1 MTKIVGEVDESL
13 TRIELDNG
21 ISAGIRLGSL
31 GMDMVPIFEE
41 HSARLDRNINIR
53 DWYAMDPMER
63 AMVVAIKRLDTAMK
77 NHQAEAEIKHA
88 KAKGK
93 RT

>member
-1 MTKIVGEVDESL
+1 MDESV

-31 GMDMVPIFEE
+31 GADMVPTFEE
-41 HSARLDRNINIR
+41 HSARLERGISVK
-53 DWYAMDPMER
+53 DWYAMEPMER
-63 AMVVAIKRLDTAMK
+63 AFVVAIRRIENAMK

-88 KAKGK
+88 KRNAKGK
-93 RT
+93 R